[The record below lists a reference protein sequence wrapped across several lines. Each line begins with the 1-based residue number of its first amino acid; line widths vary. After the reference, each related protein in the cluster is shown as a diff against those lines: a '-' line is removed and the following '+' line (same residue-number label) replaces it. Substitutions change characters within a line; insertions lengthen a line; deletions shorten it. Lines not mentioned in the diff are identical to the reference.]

1 MLLVVDIGNTNV
13 VFAVYEG
20 ETQRGRWRVATD
32 VTRTA
37 DEYAVLLTQFL
48 GLGGLVPQQI
58 RAAMISNVVPAVQQP
73 IETLCRRYLGCEP
86 ATIEQAVAAYD
97 FAIRIARPEQVGG
110 DRIANA
116 VAANRTYGGPLIVVD
131 FGTATTFD
139 LVDPDG
145 AYSGGII
152 APGIN
157 LSIEALYAATARL
170 PRIALVRPAEV
181 VGHDTVS
188 AMQSGVFWGYV
199 GLLEGLIARVRAE
212 RGEQHRVIATGGL
225 ATLFSESTDAIDAVD
240 EDLTLRGLVLL
251 HQALA
256 AGRDGGKD
264 GARSGGGVAV

>member
-13 VFAVYEG
+13 VFAVYDG

-32 VTRTA
+32 ARRSG
-37 DEYAVLLTQFL
+37 DEYAVLLSQFL
-48 GLGGLVPQQI
+48 SLGGLAPQQI
-58 RAAMISNVVPAVQQP
+58 EAAMISNVVPAVQRP
-73 IETLCRRYLGCEP
+73 IEQLCRQYLGREP
-86 ATIEQAVAAYD
+86 ISVEQAIAASD
-97 FAIRIARPEQVGG
+97 FAIRIARPEQVGA

-116 VAANRTYGGPLIVVD
+116 VAAHRSYGGALIVVD

-157 LSIEALYAATARL
+157 LSIDALYAAAARL
-170 PRIALVRPAEV
+170 PRIALERPREV

-199 GLLEGLIARVRAE
+199 GLVEGLIARIKAE
-212 RGEQHRVIATGGL
+212 RGEEHRVIATGGL
-225 ATLFSESTDAIDAVD
+225 APLFNDTTTAIDEVD
-240 EDLTLRGLVLL
+240 DDLTLRGLMLM

-256 AGRDGGKD
+256 RRQQADR
-264 GARSGGGVAV
+264 GVAV